1 MFTILQA
8 VLFELKSQEE
18 DWIFFYSVII
28 LILQSLFIFDMFSSV
43 VNNLSLRFSMHDVK
57 RDGNCLSRSTS
68 CALWG
73 NEDKHDVVRQQ
84 AVQQIICDWEE
95 LQAYVYNPRTND
107 LFESRVEYKQF
118 MGSDGEYGSF
128 VEILACSRKIIFIK

>member
-57 RDGNCLSRSTS
+57 RDGNCLSRSIS
-68 CALWG
+68 YAFWG
-73 NEDKHDVVRQQ
+73 NDE
-84 AVQQIICDWEE
+84 
-95 LQAYVYNPRTND
+95 
-107 LFESRVEYKQF
+107 
-118 MGSDGEYGSF
+118 G
-128 VEILACSRKIIFIK
+128 LATL